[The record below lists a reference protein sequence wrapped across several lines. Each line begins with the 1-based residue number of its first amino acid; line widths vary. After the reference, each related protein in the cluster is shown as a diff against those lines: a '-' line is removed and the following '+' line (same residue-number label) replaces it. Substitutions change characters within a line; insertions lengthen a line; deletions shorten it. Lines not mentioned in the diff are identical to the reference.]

1 MYEIYHSYCGKIC
14 SRFCEKY
21 KKKKIHIHSTLL
33 PTFSKILSRKLKQ
46 QEKQR
51 ASLTTIPFEYFHS
64 SDFIRAA
71 KKHHHQW
78 FKLRLERINPRKNLS
93 LEIYSLP
100 VVAID
105 RISSRKSRLPARI
118 SNKTA
123 AEVYTRAL
131 CSRHNVDVS
140 LWRYAGYAN
149 GIRRHFGADNHG
161 G

>member
-1 MYEIYHSYCGKIC
+1 M
-14 SRFCEKY
+14 EKY
-21 KKKKIHIHSTLL
+21 AAASAKNIKKKDPHSLHSALNFFQNSLAQTK
-33 PTFSKILSRKLKQ
+33 TTR
-46 QEKQR
+46 ETT
-51 ASLTTIPFEYFHS
+51 SLTTIPFEYFHS
-64 SDFIRAA
+64 SDFIRAS

-149 GIRRHFGADNHG
+149 GIRGHFGADNHG